1 MAILLSL
8 SDANGIVFLL
18 RKGYRQFERSLL
30 SCIQT
35 EGVRFAQSEHL
46 FLLYKQHTANFAKS
60 FQTRS
65 SFTHI
70 TSPAIVS

>member
-46 FLLYKQHTANFAKS
+46 FLLYKQHTLITTLK
-60 FQTRS
+60 S
-65 SFTHI
+65 SFSLCCSKKMTN
-70 TSPAIVS
+70 A